1 MREISCTLETWKATF
16 PLHIWVI
23 RSKCA
28 TEPHCHL
35 SERKPQPFWAVR
47 WATLPLLYTHLS
59 SKANGTYH
67 ETFHSISGAA
77 NFLPDMKKMYSP
89 QMQNWL
95 SLPSKSP
102 SSAFNHTQNQGRA
115 QRKAADKNSF
125 HLVSNFV
132 CPKHSLSI
140 IPLDLILFLWGMAVQ
155 VCLPLSSDEEREA
168 PSVKTDMLAGL
179 AKSQS

>member
-1 MREISCTLETWKATF
+1 MQLSHTVTYQKENLSRSGQLDE
-16 PLHIWVI
+16 PLFH
-23 RSKCA
+23 S
-28 TEPHCHL
+28 
-35 SERKPQPFWAVR
+35 
-47 WATLPLLYTHLS
+47 YTHVSLA
-59 SKANGTYH
+59 KANGTYH

-140 IPLDLILFLWGMAVQ
+140 IPLDLILFL
-155 VCLPLSSDEEREA
+155 
-168 PSVKTDMLAGL
+168 
-179 AKSQS
+179 